1 MHATVRTFRA
11 PDAAGALE
19 AVKAALG
26 PEAVIL
32 ATREVGGGLFRRPE
46 IEVTAALTEEPAKPA
61 PAKPRRD
68 QDEDQDQDQSGDERP
83 ARRGYG
89 PREPRESRN
98 EPREQRTRDE
108 DLPEPR
114 RLRPAASS
122 NSNSVLAA
130 DLGALKRELDEARRE
145 MRVVCLRSRAE
156 RDLDLNPAAAEVFGR
171 LVNQGVEEGLAEEMV
186 RQALFDGAR
195 PQTLLSGV
203 RDLVAG
209 RLIPGR
215 APWMPDSRRVLALVG
230 PTGVG
235 KTTTVA
241 KIAAKAIVESRLK
254 VSLIT
259 VDTYRIGASEQ
270 IARYGSIMRVPTFV
284 ARDRE
289 ELAVAM
295 EKSKDADLV
304 LIDTAGRAVSEAV
317 ARQAEL
323 LRSVPGV
330 QLYLVLSAATGCREL
345 AAAADRYRRLA
356 PERVI
361 FSKVDEAIAP
371 GSVLSAAV
379 RINRPVACIA
389 DGQRVPE
396 DAHAVTSDELTQL
409 VLGAWEPAVGQTAR
423 RS

>member
-1 MHATVRTFRA
+1 MSHLTPKEIVDELDKYIIGQDKAKKAVA
-11 PDAAGALE
+11 IALRNRYRRQQ
-19 AVKAALG
+19 LD
-26 PEAVIL
+26 
-32 ATREVGGGLFRRPE
+32 REL
-46 IEVTAALTEEPAKPA
+46 
-61 PAKPRRD
+61 
-68 QDEDQDQDQSGDERP
+68 QDEITP
-83 ARRGYG
+83 K
-89 PREPRESRN
+89 N
-98 EPREQRTRDE
+98 II
-108 DLPEPR
+108 
-114 RLRPAASS
+114 
-122 NSNSVLAA
+122 
-130 DLGALKRELDEARRE
+130 
-145 MRVVCLRSRAE
+145 M
-156 RDLDLNPAAAEVFGR
+156 
-171 LVNQGVEEGLAEEMV
+171 
-186 RQALFDGAR
+186 
-195 PQTLLSGV
+195 
-203 RDLVAG
+203 
-209 RLIPGR
+209 
-215 APWMPDSRRVLALVG
+215 VG

-284 ARDRE
+284 ARDRD

-323 LRSVPGV
+323 LRTVPGV
-330 QLYLVLSAATGCREL
+330 QLFLVLSAATGPREL

-361 FSKVDEAIAP
+361 FSKVDEAVAP

-396 DAHAVTSDELTQL
+396 DLHAVTSDELTGL
-409 VLGAWEPAVGQTAR
+409 VLGAWDPAVGQTAR

>member
-11 PDAAGALE
+11 PDAASALN
-19 AVKAALG
+19 AVKDSLG

-32 ATREVGGGLFRRPE
+32 GTREVGGGLFRRPE
-46 IEVTAALTEEPAKPA
+46 VEITAALSVEPAPEKAPAPKPEEPKDSEPA
-61 PAKPRRD
+61 P
-68 QDEDQDQDQSGDERP
+68 
-83 ARRGYG
+83 RRGLRAYT
-89 PREPRESRN
+89 PRDDRGERN
-98 EPREQRTRDE
+98 D
-108 DLPEPR
+108 DNLPEPR
-114 RLRPAASS
+114 RSPQAPHLVDASF
-122 NSNSVLAA
+122 AA

-215 APWMPDSRRVLALVG
+215 APWKPDSRRVLALVG

-284 ARDRE
+284 ARDRD

-323 LRSVPGV
+323 LRTVPGV
-330 QLYLVLSAATGCREL
+330 QLFLVLSAATGPREL

-361 FSKVDEAIAP
+361 FSKVDEAVAP

-396 DAHAVTSDELTQL
+396 DLHAVTSDELTGL
-409 VLGAWEPAVGQTAR
+409 VLGAWDPAVGQTAR